1 MTSRSCRM
9 GLVWALALCTVPA
22 WAQESQQPA
31 EEPADTIEEVIIVS
45 ASRTEQPVNEAPA
58 TVSVITSQDIAQ
70 TPADD
75 YGDLLRNVP
84 GLNVAQI
91 SARDIQ
97 ITGRGAT
104 HSLATSCANPLIRRK
119 DLALSVVPT
128 APRASSTLKA
138 GAHLR
143 T

>member
-9 GLVWALALCTVPA
+9 GLVWALAFCTVPA

-70 TPADD
+70 TPAAIEAKKATA
-75 YGDLLRNVP
+75 G
-84 GLNVAQI
+84 
-91 SARDIQ
+91 
-97 ITGRGAT
+97 TG
-104 HSLATSCANPLIRRK
+104 
-119 DLALSVVPT
+119 
-128 APRASSTLKA
+128 AS
-138 GAHLR
+138 
-143 T
+143 